1 MGMMAMAEPE
11 KEVESALEDLD
22 EQRRET
28 LKRLIRG
35 SAFVGPVVV
44 SFAMQNIAI
53 RPAHAA
59 SSSFANKT
67 VPITSDIRLKRDVVR
82 LGTHE
87 NGCGIFSF
95 KYLWSDTKYVGAIA
109 QDVLE
114 HAPHGVL
121 AGPGGFLAV
130 DYAALAMV
138 MRPADV
144 KAT

>member
-1 MGMMAMAEPE
+1 MVAMAEPE
-11 KEVESALEDLD
+11 KDLESALEGLD

-35 SAFVGPVVV
+35 SAFVGPVVA
-44 SFAMQNIAI
+44 SFAMQNITI

-59 SSSFANKT
+59 SSSLANHT
-67 VPITSDIRLKRDVVR
+67 MPSDIRLKRDVVR
-82 LGTHE
+82 VGTHA
-87 NGCGIFSF
+87 NGCGIYSF
-95 KYLWSDTKYVGAIA
+95 RYLWSDTKYLGAIA

-114 HAPHGVL
+114 HAPDGVL

-130 DYAALAMV
+130 DYAALGMI
-138 MRPADV
+138 MRQADS